1 MVLTLEVIFHL
12 NIFPTGGHASFYI
25 VNGIKFG
32 NLDYLVV
39 RFTNHKTPRTSS
51 IETVLPGDS
60 LYNHTTVQW
69 KENRC
74 TWPLVTYHSNI
85 FPTGGH
91 ASRGVDN
98 RTL

>member
-1 MVLTLEVIFHL
+1 MILTLKVTYHL
-12 NIFPTGGHASFYI
+12 NIFPTGGHASCSI
-25 VNGIKFG
+25 DNHTKLGKPH
-32 NLDYLVV
+32 YLVQ
-39 RFTNHKTPRTSS
+39 FTNRMTTAISPIK
-51 IETVLPGDS
+51 TVLTGDP